1 VKIDR
6 YEVLETLGSGGFGTV
21 YRARDPFIRRDAA
34 IKVSLAADKETTD
47 RFFREAR
54 IAGSLSHPNLAVI
67 YDFGIHEGAPYLVQE
82 FLPGVDL
89 ELLVGRVP
97 LPLEFVISVLVQVAR
112 GLAAAHEK
120 GVIHRDIKPSNI
132 RILPDGQVK
141 LLDFGIAKLV
151 HETTGLTRTG
161 EALGTVGYF
170 SPEILLGKPLDHRSD
185 LFSLG
190 AVAYEMVTERRPF
203 QGDDLGRVLY
213 AIVHENPPDPR
224 KINPKI
230 PETLSQ
236 LILALLA
243 KDPEARPTSTAT
255 VARQLETLAAELGVS
270 VGQIPPP
277 AVPQSPRGGLG
288 TLGLSPYQAA
298 PKRWHQYLPFT
309 LLALGAVSL
318 LFAGLWWRGS
328 ASNDAQKTLPTN
340 APSQRLAPPTP
351 SLEKPTRADQ
361 LSFPAPVPSP
371 TPKPGPRE
379 THVEKVKVELTL
391 VPPAHV
397 KVDGEDLGKVARQ
410 TVELT
415 KGTHLFTYG
424 IPGFRWA
431 TTTVNVT
438 EATSEII
445 LRLPEFGFLTVFPD
459 FGVRVKGTEVAVDGK
474 PFGPLPVVDAKVS
487 AGTHRVTVRFPEG
500 AVVERTVEVEE
511 GKRTTVVIGPGS

>member
-21 YRARDPFIRRDAA
+21 YRARDPFIGRDVA

-54 IAGSLSHPNLAVI
+54 IAGSLSHPNLSVI

-89 ELLVGRVP
+89 ELLVGRAP
-97 LPLEFVISVLVQVAR
+97 LRLEFVISVLVQVAR

-213 AIVHENPPDPR
+213 AIVNENPADPR

-243 KDPEARPTSTAT
+243 KDPEARPGSTAA
-255 VARQLETLAAELGVS
+255 VARQLETLAAELAVS

-277 AVPQSPRGGLG
+277 AVPQTPRGGLA
-288 TLGLSPYQAA
+288 TLAPSPYQAA
-298 PKRWHQYLPFT
+298 PKHRHQYLPFT

-318 LFAGLWWRGS
+318 LFAGLWWRGAATS
-328 ASNDAQKTLPTN
+328 EAQKNLPASA
-340 APSQRLAPPTP
+340 APQRLAPPTP

-361 LSFPAPVPSP
+361 LGPPPPVPSP
-371 TPKPGPRE
+371 TPRPGPRE
-379 THVEKVKVELTL
+379 ARVEKVKVELTL
-391 VPPAHV
+391 VPPAYV
-397 KVDGEDLGKVARQ
+397 KVDGEDLGKLARQ

-415 KGTHLFTYG
+415 KGRHLFSYG

-431 TTTVNVT
+431 TTTVEVT

-445 LRLPEFGFLTVFPD
+445 LRLPEFGFLTVVPD
-459 FGVRVKGTEVAVDGK
+459 FGVPVRGTEVAVDGK
-474 PFGPLPVVDAKVS
+474 PLGTLPVVNAKVS
-487 AGTHRVTVRFPEG
+487 AGTHRVTVRFPTG
-500 AVVERTVEVEE
+500 AVVEKTVEVEAE
-511 GKRTTVVIGPGS
+511 KSTTVVIGPGN